1 MASKDYYQVLGVSK
15 TASSDE
21 IKSAFRKLAH
31 QHHPDKGGDA
41 AKFKEINEAYGVLSD
56 TAKRQQYDTYGSSF
70 EQYGGAGGFGSQGF
84 GGFNYSD
91 FARAAQQGGASF
103 EFDLGDI
110 FGEFFGGGGGRRPR
124 KGRNISVDIEITFKD
139 SIFGTNRDIS
149 IGKEKISVTIPS
161 GIESGEGLRVPG
173 KGEQGEAGPGD
184 LIVRIWVQEHPRFK
198 KHASSLVTTAQV
210 KLSTALAGGDITL
223 ETLEGELTVTI
234 PSMTKHG
241 DVLRV
246 KGKGVPMTGHGANKR
261 GDLLIT
267 VLYDLPK
274 KLSKSAQK
282 LVQSLKEEGL

>member
-1 MASKDYYQVLGVSK
+1 MASKDYYQTLGVSK
-15 TASSDE
+15 TASQDE

-31 QHHPDKGGDA
+31 QYHPDKGGDA

-56 TAKRQQYDTYGSSF
+56 PSKRKQYDTYGSSF
-70 EQYGGAGGFGSQGF
+70 DQFGGGAGGFGGQGF

-110 FGEFFGGGGGRRPR
+110 FGEFFGGAGGRRPR
-124 KGRNISVDIEITFKD
+124 KGRNISVDIEVSFKD
-139 SIFGTNRDIS
+139 SIFGTKRDIS
-149 IGKEKISVTIPS
+149 LGKEKISVTIPA

-198 KHASSLVTTAQV
+198 KHASSLLTTVQV
-210 KLSTALAGGDITL
+210 KLSTALAGGDIVL

-234 PSMTKHG
+234 PGMTKHG

-246 KGKGVPMTGHGANKR
+246 KGKGVPMESHGNKR

-274 KLSKSAQK
+274 KLSKSALK